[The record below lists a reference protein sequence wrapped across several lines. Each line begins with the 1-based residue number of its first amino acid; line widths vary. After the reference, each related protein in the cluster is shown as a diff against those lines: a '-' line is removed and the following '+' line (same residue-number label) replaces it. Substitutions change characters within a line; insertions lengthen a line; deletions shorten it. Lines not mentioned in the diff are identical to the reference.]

1 MRGGGGGKLCFGG
14 DNKKFVEGVY
24 LGVDNQIFETYKE
37 IYSIADRQLHV
48 SYGYG
53 LQKGI
58 SCQ

>member
-1 MRGGGGGKLCFGG
+1 M
-14 DNKKFVEGVY
+14 EGVY
-24 LGVDNQIFETYKE
+24 LGVDNQIFEIYKE